1 MLHGRRKLPFFGNLA
16 EKATCVDDKTVL
28 FRYTFKNR
36 FSVICLKSVSQRD
49 TAVSSQKKAK
59 IRIGYGQS
67 VPEGMSDY
75 CTPLL
80 PIARES

>member
-1 MLHGRRKLPFFGNLA
+1 MLHRRQNLQFFGNLA
-16 EKATCVDDKTVL
+16 AKASCVDDKTVL
-28 FRYTFKNR
+28 CGYTYLLNC

-67 VPEGMSDY
+67 IPGGMSVKS
-75 CTPLL
+75 CFNF
-80 PIARES
+80 